1 MNYIIEQLNRK
12 IAAENP
18 IYGEE
23 EIDSILEMLHFYY
36 TQANPINSEE
46 IRDGFK
52 SVRSS
57 LEKMPPSEVDSL
69 VYAVCDLCLKH
80 EKLAFIAG
88 IKVGFELNS
97 EFITE

>member
-23 EIDSILEMLHFYY
+23 GIDSILEMLHFYY

-46 IRDGFK
+46 IWDGFK
-52 SVRSS
+52 AIRSS
-57 LEKMPPSEVDSL
+57 LEKLPSGEIDSL
-69 VYAVCDLCLKH
+69 VDTVCDLCLQH
-80 EKLAFIAG
+80 ERLAFIAG
-88 IKVGFELNS
+88 IKVGFELNREIES
-97 EFITE
+97 

>member
-23 EIDSILEMLHFYY
+23 GIDSILEMLHFYY

-52 SVRSS
+52 AVRSS
-57 LEKMPPSEVDSL
+57 LENLPPGEIDSL
-69 VYAVCDLCLKH
+69 VYTVCDLCLKH

-88 IKVGFELNS
+88 IKVGFELNH
-97 EFITE
+97 EIET